1 MATSKRMT
9 PAKSAKT
16 GTKRRPAAA
25 RTTPAKPERR
35 TGRLFVGALLVCALV
50 GAVAA
55 GLALLRGGHE
65 FKLELGV
72 PTEASAAQLG
82 KYASSARPV
91 YWIGAPQS
99 GKLEVTRTASGVF
112 VRYLPAGVDIGDS
125 SAGYTTVATY
135 PVPNASSRLTGWAR
149 TATYA
154 HAKGANG
161 ALAVWPRS
169 RATSVYLAP
178 GGADYLVEVY
188 DPSPRRARSLA
199 LGGSVRQVP

>member
-16 GTKRRPAAA
+16 GTKRRPATA

-135 PVPNASSRLTGWAR
+135 PVPNASSRLTDCS
-149 TATYA
+149 TACAAGQKKKMRVTA
-154 HAKGANG
+154 SCGISSNAGNSQPEKMTR
-161 ALAVWPRS
+161 RS
-169 RATSVYLAP
+169 MA
-178 GGADYLVEVY
+178 
-188 DPSPRRARSLA
+188 
-199 LGGSVRQVP
+199 